1 MVKNIPTIERSTK
14 IRFGKYATDDQGE
27 NTIVFN
33 ASNAAIDTSGPG
45 SIYMTPLRSEDIR
58 NTDVKILTYNRT
70 TKEVLDS
77 NVTSDDIFSMNL
89 EFVTNND
96 NVTSNTIRF
105 INDTTSFVTTGNVG
119 IQNTS
124 PTHAL
129 DVGSNVYVTKDG
141 EVRVGPSILIN
152 SSATNKIQVSGRID
166 TDSITLDHIGLS
178 NTNPTITG
186 LSLGSSTF
194 LRHPTDSINAF
205 STSGN
210 VSAAFY
216 HGDSYFL
223 SNLNLNNIV
232 LQGNT
237 TASRTVQ
244 FNYANGPALITNGN
258 VGIQNTH
265 GIHTLDVGS
274 NLFVDDKGSNIL
286 VVTGN
291 TFTSRKALIGSNV
304 TIDTLGSNVVE
315 VTGNT
320 YTSRKALVG
329 SNLVMDTMGS
339 NVVEVT
345 GNTFT
350 SRKAL
355 VGSNLVM
362 DTLGS
367 NVVEVTG
374 NTFTSR
380 KALIGSNLVMDTLGS
395 NVVEVTGNTYTSRK
409 ALVGSNVT
417 IDTLGSNVVEVT
429 GNTYTSRK
437 ALVGS
442 NLIMDTLGSNVV
454 EVTGNTYTSRKAL
467 IGSNVII
474 DTLGT
479 NVVEVTGNVNV
490 SNYTKTDYITV
501 QKDAHIKGNLLVEGT
516 TTTIDTTN
524 TTFEDA
530 VISLANNNEF
540 ATTDIGIIMK
550 QPNSN
555 ASPTVT
561 FRGDEKEIMIG
572 YTLNSS
578 LDTEITPDLA
588 NVIDLHVYG
597 NVIAQNNITLT
608 SGELTAIT
616 LNGNVVGNNANV
628 ITLYGNVSGDNVNA
642 ITLYGN
648 VVGNSANVIT
658 LTGNVIGNNVDVI
671 TLNGNVSGDNVNAI
685 TLYGNVSGDNVNAIT
700 LYGNVSGDNV
710 NAITLYGNVSGDNVN
725 AITIYGNVVGHSANV
740 ITLYG
745 NVISN
750 NVYVTNNIET
760 TSGFFKGDGGILSNV
775 TLQQVTNAGNT
786 TSNTVQFTNA
796 HTAFTTDLTSNVGV
810 KLDQLSNV
818 IITDPNDHKSLLYI
832 DGNWIDDYIDFTSI
846 EVKAGEDLYKGN
858 VVYIHDGSGDTPEVR
873 KADSSSASTM
883 PAIGIVMDGSIN
895 QNENGHVV
903 TFGTFGMAFDANFQK
918 GEILYVSNTTPGG
931 LMNTVPFNNTD
942 KIQNVG
948 IVVKSGDKIL
958 VTGVGRSN
966 DIPNAEEVYA
976 QPTYVYVNSSGNE
989 LKKILASNLSAN
1001 NQTLDMVTSWSN
1013 STQNTIQST
1022 HATTGFIS
1030 AGNVHVGSN
1039 IFISGLTDP
1048 TNNYLTMADKNT
1060 GDLIKSPVYV
1070 TTGGKYVIDAAEA
1083 EFTGNLTF
1091 TGNATTF
1098 SSNNVVIQDRIFGLG
1113 ANNTVHNLDMGILM
1127 EHKDD
1132 GEYANIALIYH
1143 ADEHR
1148 FSLGYTQNT
1157 FTDDHILHYQDP
1169 DHVITFDILG
1179 NTLVQNNLTVVHGD
1193 LTAITLNGNVVGD
1206 NVSVIT
1212 LNGNVVG
1219 NNVDVITLNGNV
1231 VGNNVDAITLN
1242 GNVSGDNVNAIT
1254 LYGNVS
1260 GDNVSAITLNGNV
1273 SGDNVNTI
1281 TLYGN
1286 VSGDNVSVITLNGN
1300 VVGDNVSAITLNG
1313 NVSGDNVNA
1322 ITLYG
1327 NVSGDNVNAITLNGN
1342 VVGNTANVITLNGN
1356 VSGDNV
1362 NTITLYGNVSGD
1374 NVNTITLY
1382 GNVSGDN
1389 VNTITLYGN
1398 VSGDNVSVITLNG
1411 NVSGDNVNAITLNGN
1426 VVGDNVSAIT
1436 LYGNVVA
1443 DNVVATNGMYGTI
1456 TGSNTISASTINAV
1470 TVNSNVV
1477 ATNMYGTIAGSNTIS
1492 ASTIYVGST
1501 YNLNDYD
1508 LRVEGDAEI
1517 TGNLLVGG
1525 TTTTVNTEN
1534 LVVKDPIIQL
1544 GDASASVD
1552 SGLLLARPSDTDNVY
1567 VGYNET
1573 ESEFAIGFTDDHAG
1587 ESAITVKDNVDFTLN
1602 VHGNVEAS
1610 YFFGDGSQL
1619 SGIQTATPTLESVVD
1634 EGNVTS
1640 NVVQFSNVTTGI
1652 EITSNIDFVNKIT
1665 LKSTSVTKSNLF
1677 VVNAIQLD
1685 PTYDS
1690 EVKNNVLSY
1699 NTTTGEIYDSGGQ
1712 GGSGSSFNNITE
1724 ENANVLIGSNLTINS
1739 LGSNV
1744 LTVSGNVSADNITI
1758 GGLNVAASP
1767 FALDDVVSVY
1777 EGANVTA
1784 NVLTLGGVVT
1794 NVVTANTITLA
1805 NNLTVSGNIESKN
1818 IRLNDPSI
1826 TTTFASGMLTIDA
1839 ANKTYGTGSL
1849 ITLTEN
1855 MTALSYSNLIEGSQL
1870 IIPITSSGGNYTVS
1884 NTFSNVDY
1892 HVYSDVATIS
1902 AGNQGL
1908 MTVSNLNGN
1917 VYMNMLPFQDVTTG
1931 FGGGGGGG
1939 TSGYVSGDL
1948 TVTGGLTV
1956 TDLDVDASVT
1966 GNVITLNG
1974 GNRTFGVSPLLEVNS
1989 SKVEHLV
1996 YTNLRH
2002 GSELKVLMNAFT
2014 QFTLSEISN
2023 VNRYHYSGVTTVEAG
2038 DIALMTFSN
2047 LHGSIYADLKISYG
2061 VSTFVV
2067 RATGGSVTTY
2077 TDAGTTYKV
2086 HTFTS
2091 SGDFTVTSGGE
2102 VEYLIIAGG
2111 GGGGSDSS
2119 TGGRYGG
2126 GGGGAGGYR
2135 CSVAGELSGG
2145 NSSPESLL
2153 NLTNGIYTVTVGA
2166 GGAGGNYTSAPGER
2180 GTNGNDSSLSTI
2192 VSFGGGGGSGSYTG
2206 GDSGGSGGGGAE
2218 GGGPGS
2224 GTANQGFSGGVRGA
2238 NDGNGGGG
2246 GAGGAGGTSS
2256 TDDVGGSGGVGIS
2269 SNINGTLVGRAGGGG
2284 GSTNGSASD
2293 GGGSG
2298 ANGSGTINTGG
2309 GGGASENNN
2318 SSGGG
2323 SGGSGIVI
2331 IRYAI

>member
-14 IRFGKYATDDQGE
+14 IRFGKHATDDQAE

-33 ASNAAIDTSGPG
+33 ASNVAIDASTAGG
-45 SIYMTPLRSEDIR
+45 VYITPMRTVDPSVPEITVLSY
-58 NTDVKILTYNRT
+58 NTV
-70 TKEVLDS
+70 TKEIVNS
-77 NVTSDDIFSMNL
+77 NTASADLFNANL
-89 EFVTNND
+89 QFVSQRG
-96 NVTSNTIRF
+96 NVTSNTLEF
-105 INDTTSFVTTGNVG
+105 INPTTAFVTTGNVG

-129 DVGSNVYVTKDG
+129 DVGSQFHVTEGG
-141 EVRVGPSILIN
+141 EVRVGPSILID
-152 SSATNKIQVSGRID
+152 SSVTNQIQVAGRIN

-178 NTNPTITG
+178 NNNPTITG

-194 LRHPTDSINAF
+194 LQHPSESINAF
-205 STSGN
+205 STTGN

-223 SNLNLNNIV
+223 SNLTLDNII

-237 TASRTVQ
+237 AASKTVEFNKSGTSLITAS
-244 FNYANGPALITNGN
+244 N
-258 VGIQNTH
+258 VGIANSLPV
-265 GIHTLDVGS
+265 HTLDVGS
-274 NLFVDDKGSNIL
+274 NLFVDEVGSNVL
-286 VVTGN
+286 VVTGNTYTSRKALVGSNVTIDTLGSNVVEVTGN

-329 SNLVMDTMGS
+329 SNLVMDT
-339 NVVEVT
+339 
-345 GNTFT
+345 
-350 SRKAL
+350 
-355 VGSNLVM
+355 
-362 DTLGS
+362 LGS

-374 NTFTSR
+374 NTYTSR
-380 KALIGSNLVMDTLGS
+380 KALVGSNVTIDTLGSNVIEVTGNTFTSRKVLVGSNVTIDTLGS

-429 GNTYTSRK
+429 GNTFTSRK

-442 NLIMDTLGSNVV
+442 NLIMDTLGS
-454 EVTGNTYTSRKAL
+454 
-467 IGSNVII
+467 
-474 DTLGT
+474 

-501 QKDAHIKGNLLVEGT
+501 QKDAHVKGNLLVEGT
-516 TTTIDTTN
+516 TTTIDTIN
-524 TTFEDA
+524 TTFGDA
-530 VISLANNNEF
+530 VISLANNNTE
-540 ATTDIGIIMK
+540 TSTDIGIIMK

-572 YTLNSS
+572 YTLNNS

-616 LNGNVVGNNANV
+616 LNGNVVGNN
-628 ITLYGNVSGDNVNA
+628 
-642 ITLYGN
+642 
-648 VVGNSANVIT
+648 
-658 LTGNVIGNNVDVI
+658 VD
-671 TLNGNVSGDNVNAI
+671 
-685 TLYGNVSGDNVNAIT
+685 
-700 LYGNVSGDNV
+700 
-710 NAITLYGNVSGDNVN
+710 
-725 AITIYGNVVGHSANV
+725 V

-745 NVISN
+745 NVIAD

-775 TLQQVTNAGNT
+775 TLQQVTDAGNT

-810 KLDQLSNV
+810 KLNQLSNV

-846 EVKAGEDLYKGN
+846 EVKAGEALSKGD

-895 QNENGHVV
+895 QNNNGHVV
-903 TFGTFGMAFDANFQK
+903 TFGTFGMTFDTNFQK

-948 IVVKSGDKIL
+948 IVVKSGEKIL

-976 QPTYVYVNSSGNE
+976 QPTYVYVNSTGNE

-1022 HATTGFIS
+1022 HTTTGFIS
-1030 AGNVHVGSN
+1030 SGNVHVGSN

-1060 GDLIKSPVYV
+1060 GDLIKAPVYV

-1113 ANNTVHNLDMGILM
+1113 ANNAVHNLDMGILM

-1132 GEYANIALIYH
+1132 SDYANVALIYH

-1206 NVSVIT
+1206 TANVIT

-1219 NNVDVITLNGNV
+1219 NNVDV
-1231 VGNNVDAITLN
+1231 
-1242 GNVSGDNVNAIT
+1242 
-1254 LYGNVS
+1254 
-1260 GDNVSAITLNGNV
+1260 
-1273 SGDNVNTI
+1273 
-1281 TLYGN
+1281 
-1286 VSGDNVSVITLNGN
+1286 
-1300 VVGDNVSAITLNG
+1300 ITLNG

-1327 NVSGDNVNAITLNGN
+1327 NVSGDNVNAITLYGN
-1342 VVGNTANVITLNGN
+1342 VSGDNVSVITLNGN

-1362 NTITLYGNVSGD
+1362 NAITLYGNVSGD
-1374 NVNTITLY
+1374 NVNA
-1382 GNVSGDN
+1382 
-1389 VNTITLYGN
+1389 ITLYGN

-1411 NVSGDNVNAITLNGN
+1411 NVSGDNVNAITLYGN
-1426 VVGDNVSAIT
+1426 VSGDNVSVIT
-1436 LYGNVVA
+1436 LNGNVSGDNVSVITLNGNVVA
-1443 DNVVATNGMYGTI
+1443 DNVVSTNGMYGTI
-1456 TGSNTISASTINAV
+1456 KGANTISASN
-1470 TVNSNVV
+1470 
-1477 ATNMYGTIAGSNTIS
+1477 
-1492 ASTIYVGST
+1492 IYVGT
-1501 YNLNDYD
+1501 GAYDLNGYD
-1508 LRVEGDAEI
+1508 LRVEGDTEI

-1567 VGYNET
+1567 VGYDQNRT
-1573 ESEFAIGFTDDHAG
+1573 EFAIGFTDNHAG
-1587 ESAITVKDNVDFTLN
+1587 DSDITIKQGQDFTLN
-1602 VHGNVEAS
+1602 VYGNVEAN
-1610 YFFGDGSQL
+1610 YLFGNGSQL
-1619 SGIQTATPTLESVVD
+1619 TGIQTATPNLHDVVNVD
-1634 EGNVTS
+1634 NVTS
-1640 NVVQFSNVTTGI
+1640 NVVQFSNATAGI
-1652 EITSNIDFVNKIT
+1652 KIASNIAFDDKIT
-1665 LKSTSVTKSNLF
+1665 LQSLTSGSKNGFF
-1677 VVNAIQLD
+1677 VVDTIQLD
-1685 PTYDS
+1685 PNYASPTR
-1690 EVKNNVLSY
+1690 NVLSY
-1699 NTTTGEIYDSGGQ
+1699 DTTTGQIYDSGGQ
-1712 GGSGSSFNNITE
+1712 GGSSFNNITE

-1758 GGLNVAASP
+1758 GGLTIEASP

-1777 EGANVTA
+1777 DGANVTA

-1805 NNLTVSGNIESKN
+1805 NNLTVSGNTTSQN
-1818 IRLNDPSI
+1818 IKLTNTDISASI
-1826 TTTFASGMLTIDA
+1826 ASGTITVDA
-1839 ANKTYGTGSL
+1839 KEKTYGTAPLVVSTTDVSNL
-1849 ITLTEN
+1849 VF
-1855 MTALSYSNLIEGSQL
+1855 SNLITGAQ
-1870 IIPITSSGGNYTVS
+1870 IVIPILASGGDINISSTMTNVNFYSMT
-1884 NTFSNVDY
+1884 SNV
-1892 HVYSDVATIS
+1892 
-1902 AGNQGL
+1902 
-1908 MTVSNLNGN
+1908 
-1917 VYMNMLPFQDVTTG
+1917 
-1931 FGGGGGGG
+1931 
-1939 TSGYVSGDL
+1939 
-1948 TVTGGLTV
+1948 
-1956 TDLDVDASVT
+1956 SVT
-1966 GNVITLNG
+1966 QD
-1974 GNRTFGVSPLLEVNS
+1974 
-1989 SKVEHLV
+1989 KH
-1996 YTNLRH
+1996 
-2002 GSELKVLMNAFT
+2002 
-2014 QFTLSEISN
+2014 
-2023 VNRYHYSGVTTVEAG
+2023 
-2038 DIALMTFSN
+2038 ALMTLSN
-2047 LHGSIYADLKISYG
+2047 LYGNIYMNAI
-2061 VSTFVV
+2061 
-2067 RATGGSVTTY
+2067 
-2077 TDAGTTYKV
+2077 
-2086 HTFTS
+2086 
-2091 SGDFTVTSGGE
+2091 
-2102 VEYLIIAGG
+2102 
-2111 GGGGSDSS
+2111 
-2119 TGGRYGG
+2119 
-2126 GGGGAGGYR
+2126 
-2135 CSVAGELSGG
+2135 
-2145 NSSPESLL
+2145 
-2153 NLTNGIYTVTVGA
+2153 
-2166 GGAGGNYTSAPGER
+2166 
-2180 GTNGNDSSLSTI
+2180 
-2192 VSFGGGGGSGSYTG
+2192 
-2206 GDSGGSGGGGAE
+2206 
-2218 GGGPGS
+2218 
-2224 GTANQGFSGGVRGA
+2224 GFS
-2238 NDGNGGGG
+2238 
-2246 GAGGAGGTSS
+2246 
-2256 TDDVGGSGGVGIS
+2256 
-2269 SNINGTLVGRAGGGG
+2269 
-2284 GSTNGSASD
+2284 
-2293 GGGSG
+2293 
-2298 ANGSGTINTGG
+2298 
-2309 GGGASENNN
+2309 
-2318 SSGGG
+2318 
-2323 SGGSGIVI
+2323 
-2331 IRYAI
+2331 

>member
-96 NVTSNTIRF
+96 NVTSNTVRF

-166 TDSITLDHIGLS
+166 TDSITLDHIGIS
-178 NTNPTITG
+178 NNNPTITG
-186 LSLGSSTF
+186 LSLGSNTF
-194 LRHPTDSINAF
+194 LRHPTASINAF
-205 STSGN
+205 STAGN

-274 NLFVDDKGSNIL
+274 NLFVDDIGSNIL

-329 SNLVMDTMGS
+329 SNLVMDTLGS
-339 NVVEVT
+339 NVVEVTGNTFTSRKALVGSNLVMDTLGSNVVEVTGNTYTSRKALVGSNVTIDTLGTNVVEVT

-417 IDTLGSNVVEVT
+417 IDTLGT
-429 GNTYTSRK
+429 
-437 ALVGS
+437 
-442 NLIMDTLGSNVV
+442 D
-454 EVTGNTYTSRKAL
+454 
-467 IGSNVII
+467 VI
-474 DTLGT
+474 
-479 NVVEVTGNVNV
+479 EVTGNVNV

-516 TTTIDTTN
+516 TTTIDTIN

-530 VISLANNNEF
+530 VISLANNNEL

-550 QPNSN
+550 QPGSDAN
-555 ASPTVT
+555 PTVT

-578 LDTEITPDLA
+578 LDTEIVPDLS

-616 LNGNVVGNNANV
+616 LNGNVVGNN
-628 ITLYGNVSGDNVNA
+628 VNA
-642 ITLYGN
+642 ITLNGN
-648 VVGNSANVIT
+648 VVGNNVDVIT
-658 LTGNVIGNNVDVI
+658 LNGNVIGNNVDVI
-671 TLNGNVSGDNVNAI
+671 TLNGNVIGNNVDVITLNGNVIGNNVDVI
-685 TLYGNVSGDNVNAIT
+685 TLYGNVVGNNVDVIT
-700 LYGNVSGDNV
+700 LNGNVIGNNV
-710 NAITLYGNVSGDNVN
+710 DVITLN
-725 AITIYGNVVGHSANV
+725 GNVVGNNVDVITLNGNVVGNNVDV

-745 NVISN
+745 NVIAD
-750 NVYVTNNIET
+750 NVYATNNIET
-760 TSGFFKGDGGILSNV
+760 ESGFFKGDGGILSNV

-903 TFGTFGMAFDANFQK
+903 TFGTFGMAFDVNFQK

-931 LMNTVPFNNTD
+931 LMNTAPFNNTD

-1030 AGNVHVGSN
+1030 SGNVHVGSN

-1342 VVGNTANVITLNGN
+1342 VSGDNVNAITLNGNVSGDNVNAITLYGNVSGDNVSAITLNGN

-1374 NVNTITLY
+1374 NV
-1382 GNVSGDN
+1382 SA
-1389 VNTITLYGN
+1389 
-1398 VSGDNVSVITLNG
+1398 ITLNG

-1443 DNVVATNGMYGTI
+1443 DNVVATNGMYGNI
-1456 TGSNTISASTINAV
+1456 LGSNTISASTINAV

-1477 ATNMYGTIAGSNTIS
+1477 ATNVYGTIAGSNTIS
-1492 ASTIYVGST
+1492 ASNIYVGTSA
-1501 YNLNDYD
+1501 YNLNGYD
-1508 LRVEGDAEI
+1508 LRVQGDAEI

-1567 VGYNET
+1567 AGYDQNRT
-1573 ESEFAIGFTDDHAG
+1573 EFAIGFTDKHAG
-1587 ESAITVKDNVDFTLN
+1587 DSSITVKDNVDFTLN

-1619 SGIQTATPTLESVVD
+1619 SGIQTATPTLASVVD

-1665 LKSTSVTKSNLF
+1665 LKSTSETKSNLF

-1685 PTYDS
+1685 PAYASPTR
-1690 EVKNNVLSY
+1690 NVLSY
-1699 NTTTGEIYDSGGQ
+1699 DTTTGEIYDSGGQ
-1712 GGSGSSFNNITE
+1712 GGSSFVNITE
-1724 ENANVLIGSNLTINS
+1724 EGANVLIGSNLTINTF
-1739 LGSNV
+1739 GSNV

-1758 GGLNVAASP
+1758 GGLNVAVSP

-1849 ITLTEN
+1849 ITLTEH

-1948 TVTGGLTV
+1948 TVTGGLTI

-1989 SKVEHLV
+1989 SNVEHLV

-2002 GSELKVLMNAFT
+2002 GSEIKMLMNAFT
-2014 QFTLSEISN
+2014 QFTVGNISN
-2023 VNRYHYSGVTTVEAG
+2023 VNRYHYSNVTTVAAG

-2061 VSTFVV
+2061 VSVWDV
-2067 RATGGSVTTY
+2067 IIATGGSVTTY

-2091 SGDFTVTSGGE
+2091 SGDFEVTSSGSA
-2102 VEYLIIAGG
+2102 EYLIVAGG
-2111 GGGGSDSS
+2111 GGGGSNH
-2119 TGGRYGG
+2119 G
-2126 GGGGAGGYR
+2126 GGGGAGGYKENTIFLAIGTY
-2135 CSVAGELSGG
+2135 SIVVGSGG
-2145 NSSPESLL
+2145 TGGTSSDSGGSG
-2153 NLTNGIYTVTVGA
+2153 TSSSAFSIVTIG
-2166 GGAGGNYTSAPGER
+2166 
-2180 GTNGNDSSLSTI
+2180 
-2192 VSFGGGGGSGSYTG
+2192 GGGGGSRIATDDTNPGLN
-2206 GDSGGSGGGGAE
+2206 GGSGGGGAGTNPTTAGLTSDSSQGNN
-2218 GGGPGS
+2218 GGAGSS
-2224 GTANQGFSGGVRGA
+2224 GTVA
-2238 NDGNGGGG
+2238 GNGGGG
-2246 GAGGAGGTSS
+2246 GGAGSAGGAATGTTINGGSS
-2256 TDDVGGSGGVGIS
+2256 GSGGDGITS
-2269 SNINGTLVGRAGGGG
+2269 SITGTAIGRAGGGSG
-2284 GSTNGSASD
+2284 GRWGSGTVGVATD
-2293 GGGSG
+2293 GGGGGGNDDG
-2298 ANGSGTINTGG
+2298 AGGSNGTIYTGG
-2309 GGGASENNN
+2309 GGGGGGG

-2323 SGGSGIVI
+2323 GNGGSGIVI

>member
-178 NTNPTITG
+178 NTNPTIRG
-186 LSLGSSTF
+186 LSLGSNTF
-194 LRHPTDSINAF
+194 LRHPTASINAF

-210 VSAAFY
+210 ISAAFY

-274 NLFVDDKGSNIL
+274 NLFVDDIGSNIL

-329 SNLVMDTMGS
+329 SNLVMDTLGSNVVEVTGNTFTSRKALVGSNVTIDTLGTNVVEVTGNTYTSRKALVGSNLVMDTMGS

-350 SRKAL
+350 SRKVL

-380 KALIGSNLVMDTLGS
+380 KVLVGSNVTIDTLGS
-395 NVVEVTGNTYTSRK
+395 NVIEVTGNTYTSRK

-417 IDTLGSNVVEVT
+417 IDTLGT
-429 GNTYTSRK
+429 
-437 ALVGS
+437 
-442 NLIMDTLGSNVV
+442 D
-454 EVTGNTYTSRKAL
+454 
-467 IGSNVII
+467 
-474 DTLGT
+474 
-479 NVVEVTGNVNV
+479 VVEVTGNVNV

-530 VISLANNNEF
+530 VISLANNNEL

-550 QPNSN
+550 QPGSN

-578 LDTEITPDLA
+578 LDTEITPDSA

-616 LNGNVVGNNANV
+616 LNGNVVGDTANVITLNGNVVGDTANV
-628 ITLYGNVSGDNVNA
+628 ITLYGNV
-642 ITLYGN
+642 IGN
-648 VVGNSANVIT
+648 TANVIT
-658 LTGNVIGNNVDVI
+658 LNGNVVGDTANVITLNGNVIGNNVDVI
-671 TLNGNVSGDNVNAI
+671 TLNGNVVGDTANVI
-685 TLYGNVSGDNVNAIT
+685 TLN
-700 LYGNVSGDNV
+700 
-710 NAITLYGNVSGDNVN
+710 
-725 AITIYGNVVGHSANV
+725 GNVVGNNVDVITLNGNVIGNNVDVITLNGNVVGNNVDV

-745 NVISN
+745 NVIGD
-750 NVYVTNNIET
+750 NVYATNNIET

-810 KLDQLSNV
+810 KLGQLSNV

-883 PAIGIVMDGSIN
+883 PAIGIVMDGFIN

-903 TFGTFGMAFDANFQK
+903 TFGTFGMAFDVNFQK

-931 LMNTVPFNNTD
+931 LMNTAPFNNTD

-1030 AGNVHVGSN
+1030 SGNVHVGSN
-1039 IFISGLTDP
+1039 IFVSGIKDTSGSGISYIPMIEKGTGKLIRSPAYVD
-1048 TNNYLTMADKNT
+1048 NDNT
-1060 GDLIKSPVYV
+1060 YI
-1070 TTGGKYVIDAAEA
+1070 INAANA
-1083 EFTGNLTF
+1083 EFTGNLSF
-1091 TGNATTF
+1091 TGNTYVF
-1098 SSNNVVIQDRIFGLG
+1098 ESNTVVINDRILG
-1113 ANNTVHNLDMGILM
+1113 IANNNTSHTLDVGIIM
-1127 EHKDD
+1127 EHP
-1132 GEYANIALIYH
+1132 GHNIAFIHHGAPEGEDLH
-1143 ADEHR
+1143 EHEMV
-1148 FSLGYTQNT
+1148 LGYTQNT
-1157 FTDDHILHYQDP
+1157 VTDN
-1169 DHVITFDILG
+1169 HVLDDANIITFRVLG
-1179 NTLVQNNLTVVHGD
+1179 DVIVQNNLTLTSGD
-1193 LTAITLNGNVVGD
+1193 LTAITVNSNVVGD
-1206 NVSVIT
+1206 SVNVIT
-1212 LNGNVVG
+1212 LNGNVVS
-1219 NNVDVITLNGNV
+1219 D
-1231 VGNNVDAITLN
+1231 
-1242 GNVSGDNVNAIT
+1242 
-1254 LYGNVS
+1254 
-1260 GDNVSAITLNGNV
+1260 
-1273 SGDNVNTI
+1273 
-1281 TLYGN
+1281 
-1286 VSGDNVSVITLNGN
+1286 
-1300 VVGDNVSAITLNG
+1300 
-1313 NVSGDNVNA
+1313 
-1322 ITLYG
+1322 
-1327 NVSGDNVNAITLNGN
+1327 
-1342 VVGNTANVITLNGN
+1342 
-1356 VSGDNV
+1356 
-1362 NTITLYGNVSGD
+1362 
-1374 NVNTITLY
+1374 
-1382 GNVSGDN
+1382 
-1389 VNTITLYGN
+1389 
-1398 VSGDNVSVITLNG
+1398 
-1411 NVSGDNVNAITLNGN
+1411 
-1426 VVGDNVSAIT
+1426 
-1436 LYGNVVA
+1436 NVVA
-1443 DNVVATNGMYGTI
+1443 TNGMYGTIAGSNTISASTINAVTVNSNVVSDNVVATNMYGTIAGSNTISASTINAVTVNSNVVADNVVATNMYGTITGSNTISASTINAVTVNSNIVSDNVVATNGMYGTITGSNTISASTINAVTINSNIVSDNVIATNMYGTITGSNTISASTINAVTVNSNIVSDNVIATNMYGTITGSNTISASTINAVTVNSNIVSDNVVATNGMYGTITGSNTISASTINAVTVNSNIVSDNVVATNGMYGTI

-1665 LKSTSVTKSNLF
+1665 LKSTSVNEIEFVRRERDPTRSNL
-1677 VVNAIQLD
+1677 
-1685 PTYDS
+1685 
-1690 EVKNNVLSY
+1690 
-1699 NTTTGEIYDSGGQ
+1699 
-1712 GGSGSSFNNITE
+1712 
-1724 ENANVLIGSNLTINS
+1724 
-1739 LGSNV
+1739 
-1744 LTVSGNVSADNITI
+1744 
-1758 GGLNVAASP
+1758 
-1767 FALDDVVSVY
+1767 
-1777 EGANVTA
+1777 
-1784 NVLTLGGVVT
+1784 
-1794 NVVTANTITLA
+1794 
-1805 NNLTVSGNIESKN
+1805 
-1818 IRLNDPSI
+1818 
-1826 TTTFASGMLTIDA
+1826 
-1839 ANKTYGTGSL
+1839 
-1849 ITLTEN
+1849 
-1855 MTALSYSNLIEGSQL
+1855 
-1870 IIPITSSGGNYTVS
+1870 
-1884 NTFSNVDY
+1884 
-1892 HVYSDVATIS
+1892 
-1902 AGNQGL
+1902 
-1908 MTVSNLNGN
+1908 
-1917 VYMNMLPFQDVTTG
+1917 
-1931 FGGGGGGG
+1931 
-1939 TSGYVSGDL
+1939 
-1948 TVTGGLTV
+1948 
-1956 TDLDVDASVT
+1956 
-1966 GNVITLNG
+1966 
-1974 GNRTFGVSPLLEVNS
+1974 
-1989 SKVEHLV
+1989 
-1996 YTNLRH
+1996 
-2002 GSELKVLMNAFT
+2002 
-2014 QFTLSEISN
+2014 
-2023 VNRYHYSGVTTVEAG
+2023 
-2038 DIALMTFSN
+2038 
-2047 LHGSIYADLKISYG
+2047 
-2061 VSTFVV
+2061 
-2067 RATGGSVTTY
+2067 
-2077 TDAGTTYKV
+2077 
-2086 HTFTS
+2086 
-2091 SGDFTVTSGGE
+2091 
-2102 VEYLIIAGG
+2102 
-2111 GGGGSDSS
+2111 
-2119 TGGRYGG
+2119 
-2126 GGGGAGGYR
+2126 
-2135 CSVAGELSGG
+2135 
-2145 NSSPESLL
+2145 
-2153 NLTNGIYTVTVGA
+2153 
-2166 GGAGGNYTSAPGER
+2166 
-2180 GTNGNDSSLSTI
+2180 
-2192 VSFGGGGGSGSYTG
+2192 
-2206 GDSGGSGGGGAE
+2206 
-2218 GGGPGS
+2218 
-2224 GTANQGFSGGVRGA
+2224 
-2238 NDGNGGGG
+2238 
-2246 GAGGAGGTSS
+2246 
-2256 TDDVGGSGGVGIS
+2256 
-2269 SNINGTLVGRAGGGG
+2269 
-2284 GSTNGSASD
+2284 
-2293 GGGSG
+2293 
-2298 ANGSGTINTGG
+2298 
-2309 GGGASENNN
+2309 
-2318 SSGGG
+2318 
-2323 SGGSGIVI
+2323 
-2331 IRYAI
+2331 

>member
-14 IRFGKYATDDQGE
+14 IRFGKHATDDQGE

-33 ASNAAIDTSGPG
+33 ASNTAIDTSGSG
-45 SIYMTPLRSEDIR
+45 SIYMTPLRQEDDITSR
-58 NTDVKILTYNRT
+58 DITMLTYNT
-70 TKEVLDS
+70 ETKEIIDS
-77 NVTSDDIFSMNL
+77 NVPAVDLFSINL
-89 EFVTNND
+89 QYATNND
-96 NVTSNTIRF
+96 NVTSNTVRF
-105 INDTTSFVTTGNVG
+105 INDTTAFVTTGNVG
-119 IQNTS
+119 IHNTS

-129 DVGSNVYVTKDG
+129 DVGSQFHVTEGG
-141 EVRVGPSILIN
+141 EVRVGPSVLID
-152 SSATNKIQVSGRID
+152 SSVTNQIQVSGRID
-166 TDSITLDHIGLS
+166 TDSITLDHIGIA
-178 NTNPTITG
+178 NNNPTITG

-194 LRHPTDSINAF
+194 LQNPTASINAF
-205 STSGN
+205 STTGN

-237 TASRTVQ
+237 TASRTVE

-274 NLFVDDKGSNIL
+274 NLFVDDIGSNIL

-329 SNLVMDTMGS
+329 SNLVMDT
-339 NVVEVT
+339 
-345 GNTFT
+345 
-350 SRKAL
+350 
-355 VGSNLVM
+355 
-362 DTLGS
+362 LGS

-380 KALIGSNLVMDTLGS
+380 KALIGSNVTIDTLGS
-395 NVVEVTGNTYTSRK
+395 NVVEVTGNTFTSRK
-409 ALVGSNVT
+409 ALIGSNVT

-442 NLIMDTLGSNVV
+442 NLVMDTLGSNVV

-467 IGSNVII
+467 VGSNLVMDTLGSNVIEVTGNTFTSRKALIGSNVII
-474 DTLGT
+474 DTLGS

-501 QKDAHIKGNLLVEGT
+501 QKDAHVKGNLLVEGT
-516 TTTIDTTN
+516 TTTIDTIN
-524 TTFEDA
+524 TTFGDA
-530 VISLANNNEF
+530 VISLANNNTE
-540 ATTDIGIIMK
+540 TSTDIGIIMK

-572 YTLNSS
+572 YTLNNS

-597 NVIAQNNITLT
+597 NIIAQNNITLT

-616 LNGNVVGNNANV
+616 LNGNVIGNNV
-628 ITLYGNVSGDNVNA
+628 D
-642 ITLYGN
+642 
-648 VVGNSANVIT
+648 VVT

-671 TLNGNVSGDNVNAI
+671 TL
-685 TLYGNVSGDNVNAIT
+685 
-700 LYGNVSGDNV
+700 
-710 NAITLYGNVSGDNVN
+710 
-725 AITIYGNVVGHSANV
+725 
-740 ITLYG
+740 YG
-745 NVISN
+745 NVIAD

-775 TLQQVTNAGNT
+775 TLQQVTDAGNT
-786 TSNTVQFTNA
+786 TSNTVLFTNA
-796 HTAFTTDLTSNVGV
+796 HTAFTPDLTSNVEV
-810 KLDQLSNV
+810 KLNQLSNV

-846 EVKAGEDLYKGN
+846 EVKAGEALSKGD

-895 QNENGHVV
+895 QNNNGHVV
-903 TFGTFGMAFDANFQK
+903 TFGTFGMTFDTNFQK

-948 IVVKSGDKIL
+948 IVVKSGEKIL

-976 QPTYVYVNSSGNE
+976 QPTYVYVNSTGNE

-1030 AGNVHVGSN
+1030 SGNVHIGSN

-1048 TNNYLTMADKNT
+1048 TNNYLTMADKTT
-1060 GDLIKSPVYV
+1060 GNLIKSPAYV
-1070 TTGGKYVIDAAEA
+1070 TAGGKYVIDAAEA

-1113 ANNTVHNLDMGILM
+1113 ANNAVHNLDMGILM

-1132 GEYANIALIYH
+1132 GDYANIALIYH

-1193 LTAITLNGNVVGD
+1193 LTAITLNGNVVGN
-1206 NVSVIT
+1206 NVDAIT
-1212 LNGNVVG
+1212 LNGNVIGNNVDAITLNGNVIG

-1231 VGNNVDAITLN
+1231 A
-1242 GNVSGDNVNAIT
+1242 GDNVNA
-1254 LYGNVS
+1254 
-1260 GDNVSAITLNGNV
+1260 
-1273 SGDNVNTI
+1273 
-1281 TLYGN
+1281 
-1286 VSGDNVSVITLNGN
+1286 
-1300 VVGDNVSAITLNG
+1300 
-1313 NVSGDNVNA
+1313 
-1322 ITLYG
+1322 
-1327 NVSGDNVNAITLNGN
+1327 
-1342 VVGNTANVITLNGN
+1342 
-1356 VSGDNV
+1356 
-1362 NTITLYGNVSGD
+1362 
-1374 NVNTITLY
+1374 
-1382 GNVSGDN
+1382 
-1389 VNTITLYGN
+1389 ITLYGN

-1411 NVSGDNVNAITLNGN
+1411 NVSGDNVNAITLYGNVSGDNVSVITLNGNVSGDNVNTITLYGNVVGNNVDVITLNGN
-1426 VVGDNVSAIT
+1426 VVGNNVDVITLNGNVVSDNVNAITLYGNVSGDNVNAIT
-1436 LYGNVVA
+1436 LYGNVVS

-1456 TGSNTISASTINAV
+1456 KGA
-1470 TVNSNVV
+1470 
-1477 ATNMYGTIAGSNTIS
+1477 NTIS
-1492 ASTIYVGST
+1492 ASTIYVGTGTPS
-1501 YNLNDYD
+1501 LGDYE
-1508 LRVEGDAEI
+1508 LRVEGDTEI

-1525 TTTTVNTEN
+1525 TTTTVNTQN
-1534 LVVKDPIIQL
+1534 LIVQDPIIQL

-1567 VGYNET
+1567 VGYDQT
-1573 ESEFAIGFTDDHAG
+1573 RTEFAIGFTDNHAG
-1587 ESAITVKDNVDFTLN
+1587 DSDITIKQGQDFTLN
-1602 VHGNVEAS
+1602 VYGNVEAS

-1619 SGIQTATPTLESVVD
+1619 SGIQTATPTLASVVD

-1640 NVVQFSNVTTGI
+1640 NVVRFSNATTGI

-1665 LKSTSVTKSNLF
+1665 LKSTSTTKSNLF

-1685 PTYDS
+1685 PSYASPTR
-1690 EVKNNVLSY
+1690 NVLSFD
-1699 NTTTGEIYDSGGQ
+1699 TTTGEIYDSGGQ
-1712 GGSGSSFNNITE
+1712 GGSSFNNITE

-1758 GGLNVAASP
+1758 GGLTIEASP

-1805 NNLTVSGNIESKN
+1805 NNLTVSGNTTSQN
-1818 IRLNDPSI
+1818 IKLTNTDI
-1826 TTTFASGMLTIDA
+1826 TASVTSGTITVDA
-1839 ANKTYGTGSL
+1839 KEKTYGTAPLVVSTTDVSNL
-1849 ITLTEN
+1849 VL
-1855 MTALSYSNLIEGSQL
+1855 SNLITGAQ
-1870 IIPITSSGGNYTVS
+1870 IVIPILASGGDINISSAMTNVNFYAMT
-1884 NTFSNVDY
+1884 SNV
-1892 HVYSDVATIS
+1892 
-1902 AGNQGL
+1902 
-1908 MTVSNLNGN
+1908 
-1917 VYMNMLPFQDVTTG
+1917 
-1931 FGGGGGGG
+1931 
-1939 TSGYVSGDL
+1939 
-1948 TVTGGLTV
+1948 
-1956 TDLDVDASVT
+1956 SVT
-1966 GNVITLNG
+1966 QD
-1974 GNRTFGVSPLLEVNS
+1974 
-1989 SKVEHLV
+1989 KH
-1996 YTNLRH
+1996 
-2002 GSELKVLMNAFT
+2002 
-2014 QFTLSEISN
+2014 
-2023 VNRYHYSGVTTVEAG
+2023 
-2038 DIALMTFSN
+2038 ALMTLSN
-2047 LHGSIYADLKISYG
+2047 LYGNIYMNAI
-2061 VSTFVV
+2061 
-2067 RATGGSVTTY
+2067 
-2077 TDAGTTYKV
+2077 
-2086 HTFTS
+2086 
-2091 SGDFTVTSGGE
+2091 
-2102 VEYLIIAGG
+2102 
-2111 GGGGSDSS
+2111 
-2119 TGGRYGG
+2119 
-2126 GGGGAGGYR
+2126 
-2135 CSVAGELSGG
+2135 
-2145 NSSPESLL
+2145 
-2153 NLTNGIYTVTVGA
+2153 
-2166 GGAGGNYTSAPGER
+2166 
-2180 GTNGNDSSLSTI
+2180 
-2192 VSFGGGGGSGSYTG
+2192 
-2206 GDSGGSGGGGAE
+2206 
-2218 GGGPGS
+2218 
-2224 GTANQGFSGGVRGA
+2224 GFS
-2238 NDGNGGGG
+2238 
-2246 GAGGAGGTSS
+2246 
-2256 TDDVGGSGGVGIS
+2256 
-2269 SNINGTLVGRAGGGG
+2269 
-2284 GSTNGSASD
+2284 
-2293 GGGSG
+2293 
-2298 ANGSGTINTGG
+2298 
-2309 GGGASENNN
+2309 
-2318 SSGGG
+2318 
-2323 SGGSGIVI
+2323 
-2331 IRYAI
+2331 

>member
-33 ASNAAIDTSGPG
+33 ASNAAIDTSVPG

-58 NTDVKILTYNRT
+58 DPDVKILTYNRT

-96 NVTSNTIRF
+96 NVTSNTVRF
-105 INDTTSFVTTGNVG
+105 INDTTAFVTTGNVG

-152 SSATNKIQVSGRID
+152 SSVTNKIQVSGRID

-178 NTNPTITG
+178 NNNPTITG

-291 TFTSRKALIGSNV
+291 TFISRKALIGSNV
-304 TIDTLGSNVVE
+304 TIDTLGTN
-315 VTGNT
+315 
-320 YTSRKALVG
+320 AI
-329 SNLVMDTMGS
+329 
-339 NVVEVT
+339 
-345 GNTFT
+345 
-350 SRKAL
+350 
-355 VGSNLVM
+355 
-362 DTLGS
+362 
-367 NVVEVTG
+367 EVTG

-380 KALIGSNLVMDTLGS
+380 KALIGSNLVMDTLGT
-395 NVVEVTGNTYTSRK
+395 NAIEVTGNTFTSRK
-409 ALVGSNVT
+409 ALIGSNVT
-417 IDTLGSNVVEVT
+417 IDTLGTNAIEVT
-429 GNTYTSRK
+429 GNTFTSRK
-437 ALVGS
+437 SLV
-442 NLIMDTLGSNVV
+442 
-454 EVTGNTYTSRKAL
+454 
-467 IGSNVII
+467 GSNVII

-479 NVVEVTGNVNV
+479 NAIEVTGNTFTSRKALIGSNVTIDTLGTNAVEVTGNTNV

-501 QKDAHIKGNLLVEGT
+501 QKDAHVKGNLLVEGT
-516 TTTIDTTN
+516 TTTIDTIN
-524 TTFEDA
+524 TTFGDA
-530 VISLANNNEF
+530 VISLANNNELT
-540 ATTDIGIIMK
+540 ATDIGIIMK

-561 FRGDEKEIMIG
+561 FRGDEKEMMIG

-616 LNGNVVGNNANV
+616 LNGNVVGNN
-628 ITLYGNVSGDNVNA
+628 
-642 ITLYGN
+642 
-648 VVGNSANVIT
+648 
-658 LTGNVIGNNVDVI
+658 VD
-671 TLNGNVSGDNVNAI
+671 
-685 TLYGNVSGDNVNAIT
+685 
-700 LYGNVSGDNV
+700 
-710 NAITLYGNVSGDNVN
+710 
-725 AITIYGNVVGHSANV
+725 V

-745 NVISN
+745 NVIAD
-750 NVYVTNNIET
+750 NVYATNNIET

-775 TLQQVTNAGNT
+775 TLQQVTDTSNS
-786 TSNTVQFTNA
+786 TSNTVLFTNA

-810 KLDQLSNV
+810 KLGQLSNV

-846 EVKAGEDLYKGN
+846 EVKAGEALSKGD
-858 VVYIHDGSGDTPEVR
+858 VVYINDGSGDTPEVR

-883 PAIGIVMDGSIN
+883 PAIGIVMDGTIN
-895 QNENGHVV
+895 QNNNGHVV
-903 TFGTFGMAFDANFQK
+903 TFGTFGMTFDTNFQK

-948 IVVKSGDKIL
+948 IVVKSGEKIL

-1030 AGNVHVGSN
+1030 SGNVHVGSN

-1113 ANNTVHNLDMGILM
+1113 ANNTVHKLDMGILM

-1157 FTDDHILHYQDP
+1157 FTDDHILHHQDP

-1231 VGNNVDAITLN
+1231 VANNVDAITLN

-1273 SGDNVNTI
+1273 SGDNVN
-1281 TLYGN
+1281 
-1286 VSGDNVSVITLNGN
+1286 
-1300 VVGDNVSAITLNG
+1300 
-1313 NVSGDNVNA
+1313 A

-1327 NVSGDNVNAITLNGN
+1327 NVSGDNVNAITLNGNVSGDNVSVITLNGN

-1362 NTITLYGNVSGD
+1362 NA
-1374 NVNTITLY
+1374 
-1382 GNVSGDN
+1382 
-1389 VNTITLYGN
+1389 ITLYGN

-1411 NVSGDNVNAITLNGN
+1411 NVSGDNVNAITL
-1426 VVGDNVSAIT
+1426 
-1436 LYGNVVA
+1436 YGNVVA
-1443 DNVVATNGMYGTI
+1443 DNVVATNGMYGNI
-1456 TGSNTISASTINAV
+1456 LGSNTISASTINAV

-1477 ATNMYGTIAGSNTIS
+1477 ATNVYGTIAGSNTIS
-1492 ASTIYVGST
+1492 ASNIYVGST
-1501 YNLNDYD
+1501 YNLNGYD

-1552 SGLLLARPSDTDNVY
+1552 SGLLLTRYHDTDNVY
-1567 VGYNET
+1567 VGYDQT
-1573 ESEFAIGFTDDHAG
+1573 ESEFAIGFTSNHAG
-1587 ESAITVKDNVDFTLN
+1587 ESAITVKDNVNFTLN

-1619 SGIQTATPTLESVVD
+1619 SGIQTATPTLASVVD

-1640 NVVQFSNVTTGI
+1640 NVVRFENSTTGI

-1665 LKSTSVTKSNLF
+1665 LNSTSGTKSNLF
-1677 VVNAIQLD
+1677 VVNAFQLD
-1685 PTYDS
+1685 PAYANPS
-1690 EVKNNVLSY
+1690 RNVLSY
-1699 NTTTGEIYDSGGQ
+1699 DTTTGEIYDSGGQ
-1712 GGSGSSFNNITE
+1712 GGSSFNNITE

-1805 NNLTVSGNIESKN
+1805 NNLTVSGNTTSQN
-1818 IRLNDPSI
+1818 IKLTNTDI
-1826 TTTFASGMLTIDA
+1826 TASVTSGTITVDA
-1839 ANKTYGTGSL
+1839 KEKTYGTAPLVVSTTDVSNL
-1849 ITLTEN
+1849 VF
-1855 MTALSYSNLIEGSQL
+1855 SNLITGAQ
-1870 IIPITSSGGNYTVS
+1870 IVIPILASGGAINISSAMT
-1884 NTFSNVDY
+1884 NVNFY
-1892 HVYSDVATIS
+1892 AMTSDV
-1902 AGNQGL
+1902 
-1908 MTVSNLNGN
+1908 
-1917 VYMNMLPFQDVTTG
+1917 
-1931 FGGGGGGG
+1931 
-1939 TSGYVSGDL
+1939 
-1948 TVTGGLTV
+1948 
-1956 TDLDVDASVT
+1956 SVT
-1966 GNVITLNG
+1966 QD
-1974 GNRTFGVSPLLEVNS
+1974 
-1989 SKVEHLV
+1989 KH
-1996 YTNLRH
+1996 
-2002 GSELKVLMNAFT
+2002 
-2014 QFTLSEISN
+2014 
-2023 VNRYHYSGVTTVEAG
+2023 
-2038 DIALMTFSN
+2038 ALMTLSN
-2047 LHGSIYADLKISYG
+2047 LYGNIYMNAI
-2061 VSTFVV
+2061 
-2067 RATGGSVTTY
+2067 
-2077 TDAGTTYKV
+2077 
-2086 HTFTS
+2086 
-2091 SGDFTVTSGGE
+2091 
-2102 VEYLIIAGG
+2102 
-2111 GGGGSDSS
+2111 
-2119 TGGRYGG
+2119 
-2126 GGGGAGGYR
+2126 
-2135 CSVAGELSGG
+2135 
-2145 NSSPESLL
+2145 
-2153 NLTNGIYTVTVGA
+2153 
-2166 GGAGGNYTSAPGER
+2166 
-2180 GTNGNDSSLSTI
+2180 
-2192 VSFGGGGGSGSYTG
+2192 
-2206 GDSGGSGGGGAE
+2206 
-2218 GGGPGS
+2218 
-2224 GTANQGFSGGVRGA
+2224 GFS
-2238 NDGNGGGG
+2238 
-2246 GAGGAGGTSS
+2246 
-2256 TDDVGGSGGVGIS
+2256 
-2269 SNINGTLVGRAGGGG
+2269 
-2284 GSTNGSASD
+2284 
-2293 GGGSG
+2293 
-2298 ANGSGTINTGG
+2298 
-2309 GGGASENNN
+2309 
-2318 SSGGG
+2318 
-2323 SGGSGIVI
+2323 
-2331 IRYAI
+2331 